1 MHCKEALH
9 YNEEEEEEAEK
20 EEGGGAE
27 GGIALQDGTWPTTST
42 ITTISRSTASLSEG
56 SATTIV

>member
-27 GGIALQDGTWPTTST
+27 GGIALQDGTWPGCP
-42 ITTISRSTASLSEG
+42 RRVLLG
-56 SATTIV
+56 IVLLYAVLFV